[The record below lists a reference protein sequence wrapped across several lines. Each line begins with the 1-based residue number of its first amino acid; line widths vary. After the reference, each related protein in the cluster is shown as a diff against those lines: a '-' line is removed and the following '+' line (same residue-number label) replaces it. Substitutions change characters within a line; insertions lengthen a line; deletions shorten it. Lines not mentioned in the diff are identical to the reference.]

1 MQMVA
6 FSQDTQVVLMVKS
19 PLANAGD
26 ARDNGF
32 HPWVRKIPWR
42 SKWQPTP
49 VGFPGELPGELH
61 GQRSLESYS
70 PFGCKESDTTERR
83 GTQGYSAFRELLCR
97 EHQENL
103 NLIPLK

>member
-1 MQMVA
+1 MVA

-49 VGFPGELPGELH
+49 VGFPGELPEN
-61 GQRSLESYS
+61 
-70 PFGCKESDTTERR
+70 FMDR
-83 GTQGYSAFRELLCR
+83 GA
-97 EHQENL
+97 
-103 NLIPLK
+103 